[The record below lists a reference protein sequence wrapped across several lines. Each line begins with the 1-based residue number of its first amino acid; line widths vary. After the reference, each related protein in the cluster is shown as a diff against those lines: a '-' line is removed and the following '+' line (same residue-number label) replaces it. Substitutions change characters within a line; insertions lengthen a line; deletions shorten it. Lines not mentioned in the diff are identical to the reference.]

1 MKVLVKININI
12 LKNSGDILLVKTKPN
27 SLLKTSIKVK
37 DWKII
42 SNVRIRFYTKKKC
55 KPIRNLHS
63 DKNRNIRK
71 TS

>member
-37 DWKII
+37 D
-42 SNVRIRFYTKKKC
+42 
-55 KPIRNLHS
+55 
-63 DKNRNIRK
+63 
-71 TS
+71 